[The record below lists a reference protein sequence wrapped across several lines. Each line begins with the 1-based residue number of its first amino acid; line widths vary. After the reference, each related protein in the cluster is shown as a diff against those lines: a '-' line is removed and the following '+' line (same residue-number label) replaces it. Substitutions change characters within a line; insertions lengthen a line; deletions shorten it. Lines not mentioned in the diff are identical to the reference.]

1 MKVYSLFFLSLLL
14 LNFCTQKEE
23 IIPRKAIVI
32 SVIGDVLASGKK
44 VHLAQEIID
53 EEIIVGKNSMC
64 DLQLL
69 DSDSLVVLRL
79 KSYSKFKLSGK
90 KVGSKIQNLFTFNY
104 GTGIFNVSKVASQE
118 QIKTLTPTLTAG
130 VRGTKYEVNIQPNGS
145 TKILVLEG
153 EIQAKPRIP
162 EIEKLSSSQSV
173 AKTISKTL
181 DKKEFKIKSGEF
193 SEIPA
198 EVKNKLLK
206 DTGLES
212 TQGNTPKEVGQ
223 NIELEKL
230 EEKLAQMEK
239 DELNFS
245 TKEIDLQTQKQKLKE
260 YDEIVPFE
268 KTQINDPK
276 IRTALIQARFRKIE
290 KNWWE
295 MFKEWLKS
303 F

>member
-79 KSYSKFKLSGK
+79 KSYSKFKLSCK

-153 EIQAKPRIP
+153 
-162 EIEKLSSSQSV
+162 
-173 AKTISKTL
+173 
-181 DKKEFKIKSGEF
+181 
-193 SEIPA
+193 
-198 EVKNKLLK
+198 
-206 DTGLES
+206 
-212 TQGNTPKEVGQ
+212 
-223 NIELEKL
+223 
-230 EEKLAQMEK
+230 
-239 DELNFS
+239 
-245 TKEIDLQTQKQKLKE
+245 
-260 YDEIVPFE
+260 
-268 KTQINDPK
+268 
-276 IRTALIQARFRKIE
+276 
-290 KNWWE
+290 
-295 MFKEWLKS
+295 
-303 F
+303 